1 MARTLAILIGLGCVV
16 LGLLYVRSTRTS
28 AELAAQ
34 LTALRSANQQQL
46 AELNQAEQAQA
57 QLQKQLLEL
66 DADLGATKIKL
77 TEAESTKVQIGREL
91 ATARQE
97 LGQLTA
103 AHARLRAEALQLR
116 DQLTQTAP
124 VSSDEVARYE
134 ATIAQLEQELAALRQ
149 PPAVAGPVLTTN
161 RTRSTIVMSVG
172 PADAFV
178 VLNYGASHGALPAQ
192 KFLIQRGTETVGTAL
207 ISDVRD
213 QYSIA
218 QVDPQSLRG
227 ALHKGDSAVIAK

>member
-16 LGLLYVRSTRTS
+16 LGLLYLRSTRTS

-46 AELNQAEQAQA
+46 AELNQAEQAQV

-77 TEAESTKVQIGREL
+77 TEAESTKVQIGREM
-91 ATARQE
+91 AAARNE
-97 LGQLTA
+97 LQQLTA
-103 AHARLRAEALQLR
+103 AHARLRAESVQLK
-116 DQLTQTAP
+116 DQLAQTTP
-124 VSSDEVARYE
+124 VSPDEVARYQ
-134 ATIAQLEQELAALRQ
+134 ATIARLENELAALRQ
-149 PPAVAGPVLTTN
+149 TPAVAGPVLATN